1 MDGFNV
7 AHRRLEAVVELAAQE
22 GYRAGLEPRQIA
34 WVMQA
39 AKVALIRE
47 GSAWRALE
55 IASAYAKRL
64 AREVA

>member
-7 AHRRLEAVVELAAQE
+7 AQRRLEAITELAVQE
-22 GYRAGLEPRQIA
+22 ACRAGLEPRQIA
-34 WVMQA
+34 WVVQA

>member
-7 AHRRLEAVVELAAQE
+7 AQRRLEAVVELAAQE

>member
-1 MDGFNV
+1 MDDITE
-7 AHRRLEAVVELAAQE
+7 RRIEAITELAAQE

-34 WVMQA
+34 WVIQT